1 MNREELEERW
11 ACWWEDDDG
20 FNIKEG
26 PRQDNI
32 DLFFGEEAADNAA
45 KGSCEEQTKAGEE

>member
-1 MNREELEERW
+1 MEFTDLEEKW
-11 ACWWEDDDG
+11 FSWWEDDDG

-32 DLFFGEEAADNAA
+32 DKFFLTEE
-45 KGSCEEQTKAGEE
+45 EEKTPEEKK